1 MIQLSALGIS
11 LGVAVVA
18 GVITGFIINIEF
30 FCSGMKDTELFE
42 DFFFFQTPYELEEET
57 AALTL
62 RLPQMQARLGVVGP
76 AAPAPQPQAGSGS
89 CSSRTGCTER
99 R

>member
-1 MIQLSALGIS
+1 MCVQAMIQLSALGIS

-57 AALTL
+57 AAEP
-62 RLPQMQARLGVVGP
+62 LPSIP
-76 AAPAPQPQAGSGS
+76 AFPPMSVPPPPVAITPSKNII
-89 CSSRTGCTER
+89 E
-99 R
+99 